1 MIRLLVDTAS
11 DISINNTDNI
21 KVVPLSVTINDKTYL
36 DGYELGH
43 DEFYEML
50 TSSETFPKTSQ
61 PAPQAYVEAF
71 EEAKEAGDTL
81 LCILLSSG
89 VSGTYQSAVLAKSIV
104 EYDNIYII
112 DSLTGAY
119 GIKLLVDEALKLIN
133 EGKTIEEIVEQL
145 EDLKGRT
152 RVYLSV
158 DTLDY
163 LSRGG
168 RLDKKA
174 AVIGNLVKMK
184 PIITV
189 TREGT
194 IGVVSKAVGIVRAIN
209 SLIDI
214 VNTEGVDTNHGFY
227 TILTTGSSNVEKLEK
242 KLAANGT
249 SVTGRDQLGPV
260 VGTHV
265 GPEGFGVI
273 FIAKK

>member
-11 DISINNTDNI
+11 DISINNDKNI
-21 KVVPLSVTINDKTYL
+21 KVIPLSVTINDKTYL

-50 TSSETFPKTSQ
+50 TTTQTFPKTSQ

-71 EEAKEAGDTL
+71 EEAKEAGDTV
-81 LCILLSSG
+81 LCVLLSSG
-89 VSGTYQSAVLAKSIV
+89 VSGTYQSAVLAKNIV

-119 GIKLLVDEALKLIN
+119 GVKLLVDEALKLIE
-133 EGKTIEEIVEQL
+133 EGKAIEEIVDHL
-145 EDLKGRT
+145 EDLKSRT

-163 LSRGG
+163 LYRGG
-168 RLDKKA
+168 RLDKKS
-174 AVIGNLVKMK
+174 AVIGNIVKIK

-194 IGVVSKAVGIVRAIN
+194 IGVVGKAVGMIRAMG

-214 VNTEGVDTNHGFY
+214 INKEEVDTNHNFY
-227 TILTTGSSNVEKLEK
+227 TIYTSGTTNVEKLEK
-242 KLAANGT
+242 KIINNGT
-249 SVTGRDQLGPV
+249 TITERVQLGPV
-260 VGTHV
+260 VGTHL
-265 GPEGFGVI
+265 GPEAFGVI
-273 FIAKK
+273 YITK

>member
-1 MIRLLVDTAS
+1 MIRLLVDSAS

-71 EEAKEAGDTL
+71 EEAKETGDTL

-89 VSGTYQSAVLAKSIV
+89 VSGTYQSALLAKNIV
-104 EYDNIYII
+104 DYDKIYLV

-119 GIKLLVDEALKLIN
+119 GVKLLVDEAEKMIK
-133 EGKTIEEIVEQL
+133 EGKTIEEIVDQL
-145 EDLKGRT
+145 EDLKRRT

-163 LSRGG
+163 LCRGG
-168 RLDKKA
+168 RLDKKS
-174 AVIGNLVKMK
+174 AVIGNIVKIK

-194 IGVVSKAVGIVRAIN
+194 IGVVGKAVGMVRAMGNI
-209 SLIDI
+209 IDI
-214 VNTEGVDTNHGFY
+214 INEEEVDKNYAFY
-227 TILTTGSSNVEKLEK
+227 TIYTAGTTNVEKLEK
-242 KLAANGT
+242 KISNNGT
-249 SVTGRDQLGPV
+249 SITERVQLGPV
-260 VGTHV
+260 VGTHL
-265 GPEGFGVI
+265 GPEAFGVI
-273 FIAKK
+273 YITKK

>member
-11 DISINNTDNI
+11 DISIHNTDNI
-21 KVVPLSVTINDKTYL
+21 RVVPLSVTINDKTYL

-43 DEFYEML
+43 EEFYEMI
-50 TSSETFPKTSQ
+50 SSKETFPKTSQ
-61 PAPQAYVEAF
+61 PAPQVYVEAF

-119 GIKLLVDEALKLIN
+119 GIKLLVDEALKLIK
-133 EGKTIEEIVEQL
+133 EGKTIEEIVEAV
-145 EDLKGRT
+145 EDLKERT
-152 RVYLSV
+152 RIFLSV

-163 LSRGG
+163 LCRGG
-168 RLDKKA
+168 RLDKKS

-194 IGVVSKAVGIVRAIN
+194 IGVASKAVGIVRAIN

-214 VNTEGVDTNHGFY
+214 VNNEGVDTDYPFY
-227 TILTTGSSNVEKLEK
+227 TIVTTGSSNVERLEK

-249 SVTGRDQLGPV
+249 TVTGRDQLGPV

>member
-50 TSSETFPKTSQ
+50 TSSNTFPKTSQ

-163 LSRGG
+163 LCRGG

-194 IGVVSKAVGIVRAIN
+194 ADQDHCTFATLKSGSVSV
-209 SLIDI
+209 
-214 VNTEGVDTNHGFY
+214 
-227 TILTTGSSNVEKLEK
+227 LEDL
-242 KLAANGT
+242 LAAIDGYDADFVNEYTVDIDADDMFIGEMENT
-249 SVTGRDQLGPV
+249 AEYSVPV
-260 VGTHV
+260 SPIIIKSVKVT
-265 GPEGFGVI
+265 
-273 FIAKK
+273 KY

>member
-1 MIRLLVDTAS
+1 MIRIVVDSSS
-11 DISINNTDNI
+11 DVAIHNNENI
-21 KVVPLSVTINDKTYL
+21 TVVPLSITLNNKTYL
-36 DGYELGH
+36 DGIELGH
-43 DEFYEML
+43 DEFYDML
-50 TSSETFPKTSQ
+50 VKTDDFPKSSQ
-61 PAPQAYVEAF
+61 PTPQLFVDVF
-71 EEAKEAGDTL
+71 EEAKKNNDTL
-81 LCILLSSG
+81 LCIMLSSG
-89 VSGTYQSAVLAKSIV
+89 VSGTYQSAVLAKNIV

-119 GIKLLVDEALKLIN
+119 GIKLLVDEALKLIK

-152 RVYLSV
+152 RVFLSV

-163 LSRGG
+163 LCRGG

-194 IGVVSKAVGIVRAIN
+194 IGVVNKAVGIVRTIN

-214 VNTEGVDTNHGFY
+214 VNNEGVDTDYPFY
-227 TILTTGSSNVEKLEK
+227 TIVTTGSSNVEKLEK
-242 KLAANGT
+242 KLRKMQILRHSGV
-249 SVTGRDQLGPV
+249 SGRRCED
-260 VGTHV
+260 
-265 GPEGFGVI
+265 
-273 FIAKK
+273 

>member
-1 MIRLLVDTAS
+1 MIRLLVDSAS

-71 EEAKEAGDTL
+71 EEAKETGDTL

-89 VSGTYQSAVLAKSIV
+89 VSGTYQSALLAKNIV
-104 EYDNIYII
+104 DYDKIYLV

-119 GIKLLVDEALKLIN
+119 GVKLLVDEAEKMIK

-145 EDLKGRT
+145 EDLKRRT

-163 LSRGG
+163 LCRGG
-168 RLDKKA
+168 RLDKKS
-174 AVIGNLVKMK
+174 AVIGNIVKIK

-194 IGVVSKAVGIVRAIN
+194 IGVVGKAVGMVRAMGNI
-209 SLIDI
+209 IDI
-214 VNTEGVDTNHGFY
+214 INEEEVDKNYAFY
-227 TILTTGSSNVEKLEK
+227 TIYTAGTTNVEKLEK
-242 KLAANGT
+242 KISNNGT
-249 SVTGRDQLGPV
+249 SITERVQLGPV
-260 VGTHV
+260 VGTHL
-265 GPEGFGVI
+265 GPEAFGVI
-273 FIAKK
+273 YITKK

>member
-50 TSSETFPKTSQ
+50 TSSNTFPKTSQ

-119 GIKLLVDEALKLIN
+119 GIKLLVDEALKLL
-133 EGKTIEEIVEQL
+133 THTDDVEYYDYVKAIRNKYFAQYGEYPTSEYIIKAL
-145 EDLKGRT
+145 EKE
-152 RVYLSV
+152 YE
-158 DTLDY
+158 
-163 LSRGG
+163 
-168 RLDKKA
+168 K
-174 AVIGNLVKMK
+174 
-184 PIITV
+184 V
-189 TREGT
+189 TR
-194 IGVVSKAVGIVRAIN
+194 
-209 SLIDI
+209 
-214 VNTEGVDTNHGFY
+214 
-227 TILTTGSSNVEKLEK
+227 IL
-242 KLAANGT
+242 A
-249 SVTGRDQLGPV
+249 R
-260 VGTHV
+260 
-265 GPEGFGVI
+265 I
-273 FIAKK
+273 